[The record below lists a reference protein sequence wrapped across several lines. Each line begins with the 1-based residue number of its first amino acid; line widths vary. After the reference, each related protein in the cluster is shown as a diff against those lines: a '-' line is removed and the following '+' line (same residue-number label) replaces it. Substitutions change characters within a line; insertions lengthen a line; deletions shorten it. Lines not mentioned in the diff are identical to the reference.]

1 MGGKKRRGSSKPPS
15 DCQGKKEAVEQF
27 RLGRA
32 TAQQKTW
39 LKSQGVDLRKTASK
53 QHSVLSEILVQAQMD
68 KKQAEADKMQA
79 QIDEKQAQIKVV
91 EAMRSEATRKEL
103 SADDRVFLETK
114 GLNPGIPAADQE
126 VKIKELL
133 DKLEEE
139 KAAVC

>member
-15 DCQGKKEAVEQF
+15 DYQGKKEAVEQF

-68 KKQAEADKMQA
+68 EKQA

-91 EAMRSEATRKEL
+91 KAMRSEGKRTNL
-103 SADDRVFLETK
+103 SADDKEFLETE
-114 GLNPGIPAADQE
+114 GINPEIPAADQE
-126 VKIKELL
+126 VRIEKLL
-133 DKLEEE
+133 DNLEEE
-139 KAAVC
+139 AAVC